1 MKKIAKYIKKKID
14 LIKKIKNEFKE
25 NKFAIPT
32 MEILKNKIM
41 IKIKNMSEKEKIET
55 VYIEIREGIGGVESE
70 IFTKDIFN
78 MYKKYLETNKIFY
91 DFLLFKKTK
100 NGLKRII
107 IRSKGKNIYNVL
119 KNESG
124 VHRIQRIP
132 KTEKKGRIHTSTCI
146 VEIYKENKTN
156 NKEITK
162 KEIKIDTFKSRGPGG
177 QSVNKTNSA
186 VRITHIPTGITAE
199 CQKERSQLENK
210 RYALIILES
219 KLDKIEKEKIENKNK
234 NERNKNNAI
243 YSTRSSKIRTYN
255 LAKNKIINH
264 INKKTSNKV
273 KEILY
278 NGRIDILF

>member
-1 MKKIAKYIKKKID
+1 MKKIEKYIKKKIK
-14 LIKKIKNEFKE
+14 LIKKIKNEFSK
-25 NKFAIPT
+25 NKFSTTAI
-32 MEILKNKIM
+32 EIFKKKIIM
-41 IKIKNMSEKEKIET
+41 KIKNISIREKMET
-55 VYIEIREGIGGVESE
+55 VYIEIREGIGGNESE

-78 MYKKYLETNKIFY
+78 MYKKYLEINKIFY
-91 DFLLFKKTK
+91 DFLLLKKTQ
-100 NGLKRII
+100 NGLKRVI
-107 IRSKGKNIYNVL
+107 IRLKGKSIYNVL

-132 KTEKKGRIHTSTCI
+132 KTERKGRIHTSTCI
-146 VEIYKENKTN
+146 VEVYKENKTN
-156 NKEITK
+156 DKKIIK

-219 KLDKIEKEKIENKNK
+219 KLNKIEKEKIENKNR
-234 NERNKNNAI
+234 NERNKNNVV